1 MDITVMNML
10 RNIVEDNSALS
21 RLDKMVALSFLDS
34 TESAYQSGLLTKML
48 SNEVLN
54 VSERQKAVSAVSDI
68 RVATTCSISN
78 GVDSDYIC
86 EHFTES
92 FASLFMEYGLVT
104 QEDID
109 NFADNLVSSD
119 NGKTV
124 GYSFECQHVITV
136 ALYTDTLKKYV
147 CDEITSRFM
156 QQQVKCDSA
165 VFDKV
170 LNLSKDFLLSFF
182 DVDFNLYICCVLT
195 VLKNATDKQLKD
207 IYNKLY
213 NT

>member
-21 RLDKMVALSFLDS
+21 RLDKVTALSFLDNVES
-34 TESAYQSGLLTKML
+34 TYQSGLLTKML
-48 SNEVLN
+48 SNEVLS
-54 VSERQKAVSAVSDI
+54 VSERQKAVSAAADI
-68 RVATTCSISN
+68 RATVTCPISN

-92 FASLFMEYGLVT
+92 FASLFMEYELVT

-109 NFADNLVSSD
+109 NFADDLIISDAGDKVS
-119 NGKTV
+119 
-124 GYSFECQHVITV
+124 YSFESQHVIAIT
-136 ALYTDTLKKYV
+136 LYTDKLKKYV
-147 CDEITSRFM
+147 CEEITSRFM
-156 QQQVKCDSA
+156 QHQVECNSA

-182 DVDFNLYICCVLT
+182 DDDFDLYICCILT

>member
-21 RLDKMVALSFLDS
+21 RLDKVVALSFLDS
-34 TESAYQSGLLTKML
+34 TESAYQSGILTKML
-48 SNEVLN
+48 SNETLN
-54 VSERQKAVSAVSDI
+54 VSERQKAISAITDV
-68 RVATTCSISN
+68 RVVATRSISN
-78 GVDSDYIC
+78 GVDSNYIC

-92 FASLFMEYGLVT
+92 FANLFMEYGLVT

-109 NFADNLVSSD
+109 NFTDNFTISDDGNRVS
-119 NGKTV
+119 
-124 GYSFECQHVITV
+124 YSFESQHVTTV
-136 ALYTDTLKKYV
+136 NMYIDALKRYV
-147 CDEITSRFM
+147 RDEITSRFM
-156 QQQVKCDSA
+156 QQQVECDSA

-182 DVDFNLYICCVLT
+182 DDDIDMYICCVLT

-213 NT
+213 DI